1 MNTAITF
8 DDVLIVPR
16 FSDIE
21 SRADVYTNT
30 QLFDNLELTLPV
42 ISANMDTITGYT
54 MAHNMFTKGGIGCLH
69 RFMSIEENVHEFNR
83 IPLESLSLVSIGIT
97 EEEKERAKALHK
109 NGAGY
114 FCIDVAHGASKKTA
128 EFYNWFKS
136 SYPDTRVIV
145 GNFATAES
153 IHEFNEHVHKHNS
166 LPDAY
171 KVGIGGGSMCT
182 TRIVTGCGIPT
193 LSSVLDCVS
202 TGFPIIADGGIR
214 NSGDIC
220 KALAAG
226 AIAVMLGGMLAGT
239 DETPGEIVTYH
250 GESYEKNPT
259 VYGIPNTKY
268 KKYRGSA
275 SKESYEVQG
284 KTASHRTAEGEST
297 LIVCKGPVSD
307 VLAQIEAGI
316 RSSMA
321 YVGAKT
327 LTEFRERAKFIQVSQ
342 NSVREG
348 QPHGKINR

>member
-1 MNTAITF
+1 
-8 DDVLIVPR
+8 L
-16 FSDIE
+16 FSELD
-21 SRADVYTNT
+21 
-30 QLFDNLELTLPV
+30 LELPV

-54 MAHNMFTKGGIGCLH
+54 MAHNMFTNGGIGCLH

-83 IPLESLSLVSIGIT
+83 IPLGSLSLVSIGIT

-136 SYPDTRVIV
+136 TFPNPNVKVIV

-153 IHEFNEHVHKHNS
+153 IHEFNEHVHVNVGY
-166 LPDAY
+166 PDAY

-239 DETPGEIVTYH
+239 DETPGELVD
-250 GESYEKNPT
+250 GETGLRLTGFDPGSLPKS
-259 VYGIPNTKY
+259 VC

-275 SKESYEVQG
+275 SKESYTAQG
-284 KTASHRTAEGEST
+284 KDATHRTAEGEST
-297 LIVCKGPVSD
+297 LVQWKGPVSD